1 MPSFVANGSAV
12 QGCANRPTGV
22 PTGVA
27 VAPLVAGEGERPVAA
42 TIGFGTGGERRKE
55 GRVL

>member
-42 TIGFGTGGERRKE
+42 TIGFGTGAERRKE
-55 GRVL
+55 G